1 MSLIDNY
8 NKEVRPKL
16 EKEFSLKNPMQC
28 PKLVKVVLN
37 VGAGEAVTN
46 KKVLDEI
53 AAELSTITGQ
63 KPIITHAHQ
72 SISAFKIRAG
82 MPIGVKVTLRGRR
95 MYEFLEKLITIVL
108 PRLRDFSG
116 LSGTTIDKY
125 GNLNLG
131 LTEQI
136 IFPEIDYD
144 KIGKLRGLQVT
155 VVTTAKDREK
165 GMKLFQLLG
174 IPFKS

>member
-1 MSLIDNY
+1 MTIMDLYQN
-8 NKEVRPKL
+8 EVRAKL
-16 EKEFSLKNPMQC
+16 EKEFKLKNPMQC

-46 KKVLDEI
+46 KKVLDDI
-53 AAELSTITGQ
+53 AAELGTISGQ

-82 MPIGVKVTLRGRR
+82 MPIGVKVTLRGKR
-95 MYEFLEKLITIVL
+95 MYAFVEKLIGIVL
-108 PRLRDFSG
+108 PRFRDFSG
-116 LSGTTIDKY
+116 LGETAVDKY

-131 LTEQI
+131 ITEQI

-155 VVTTAKDREK
+155 IVTTARNKEMGK
-165 GMKLFQLLG
+165 KLFQLLG